1 MDYNKFVDKYFDEN
15 DETGFND
22 VLFERQ
28 KHLASLRERLK
39 KYYLTDEEID
49 KLFEIIINAEM
60 KMEEIKRGFKN
71 QNYTPEDLQKFEK
84 KILDV
89 QNKMK
94 EDFDKALSKK
104 LKEKYE
110 KAKKILKEQEK
121 ENN

>member
-71 QNYTPEDLQKFEK
+71 QNYTPEDLQKFEQ
-84 KILDV
+84 KILDT

-121 ENN
+121 KNN

>member
-1 MDYNKFVDKYFDEN
+1 MDYNKFVEKYFDEN

-28 KHLASLRERLK
+28 KHLAALRERLK

-60 KMEEIKRGFKN
+60 KIEEVKRSFKTKD
-71 QNYTPEDLQKFEK
+71 YTEEDLDKFQQKL
-84 KILDV
+84 LDI

-94 EDFDKALSKK
+94 EDFDKK
-104 LKEKYE
+104 LNATLKAKYE
-110 KAKKILKEQEK
+110 RAKKILKEREEK
-121 ENN
+121 

>member
-15 DETGFND
+15 DESGFNE

-28 KHLASLRERLK
+28 KHLAALRERLK

-60 KMEEIKRGFKN
+60 KMEEIKRGFKLKE
-71 QNYTPEDLQKFEK
+71 YTKEDLEKFEK
-84 KILDV
+84 KLIEV
-89 QNKMK
+89 QNNMK
-94 EDFDKALSKK
+94 EDFDKALNKK

-110 KAKKILKEQEK
+110 RAKKILKK
-121 ENN
+121 K